1 MTRKLFVNIP
11 VRDLDKSMEFFS
23 TLGFAFNKR
32 FTDDKAA
39 CMVVNEDAYFMLLTQ
54 PFFKSFTDREQANT
68 ATHTEALFAL
78 SCDSRADV
86 DAIVRKAID
95 AGGSHAKDPV
105 DQGFMY
111 GWSFYDLDGHHWE
124 VLWMDP
130 SAIQ

>member
-23 TLGFAFNKR
+23 ALGFAFNKQ

-68 ATHTEALFAL
+68 ATHTDE
-78 SCDSRADV
+78 SR
-86 DAIVRKAID
+86 K
-95 AGGSHAKDPV
+95 
-105 DQGFMY
+105 
-111 GWSFYDLDGHHWE
+111 
-124 VLWMDP
+124 
-130 SAIQ
+130 